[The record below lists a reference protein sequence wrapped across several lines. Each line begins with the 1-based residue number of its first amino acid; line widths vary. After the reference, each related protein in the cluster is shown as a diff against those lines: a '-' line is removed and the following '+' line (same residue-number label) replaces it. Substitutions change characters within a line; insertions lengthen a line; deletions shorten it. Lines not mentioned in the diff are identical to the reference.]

1 MADTMTPEQI
11 AKIKAF
17 TSAKRVELEDL
28 AKKEKE
34 KAESY
39 DCIIYCCNST
49 SCRSAGGETVL
60 EAIINAVEIN
70 GLSERVRVV
79 KTGCM
84 GLCSL
89 GPLVKVEVK
98 GQKPVMYSKVNPLF
112 ARLMVVEHVEKA
124 INCDGEFRLSP
135 FLAECVLPLD
145 MPFFAHQKKVVLK
158 DMDKTDPEDIA
169 AYVAHGGF
177 SGFKKVLDTMTPEQ
191 VVEEITKSGLRGR
204 GGAGFSTGKKWQI
217 SAAVKDEEKYFICN
231 GDEGDPGAYM
241 DSCTL
246 EGDPFAV
253 LEGMLIGA
261 YAIGA
266 TKGWFYIRAEY
277 PLAIKRIEA
286 AIRTARKFGLIG
298 NNILGSDFSF
308 DVELRLGAGA
318 FVCGEETAL
327 IASLEGKRGSPRP
340 RPPYPAVKGLFGH
353 SSCINNVETLA
364 NVPKIIANGAD
375 WFASM
380 GTATSKGT
388 KVFALTGH
396 IKYGGL
402 VEVPMG
408 TPIRTIVEDVGG
420 GVPNGKKLKAV
431 QTGGPSGGLI
441 PEKIMDLE
449 VCYDKLK
456 EVGSIMGS
464 GGMIVLDED
473 DSVVDIVA
481 FYLGFTVDESCGKC
495 APCRIGG
502 YQMLQLLKKIAAG
515 KGTEEDI
522 NAIEDIAMAMQKASL
537 CGLGQSAPNPV
548 LSSLQFFKDE
558 YEARL
563 IKNSGENLS
572 KVNGAV

>member
-1 MADTMTPEQI
+1 M
-11 AKIKAF
+11 
-17 TSAKRVELEDL
+17 
-28 AKKEKE
+28 
-34 KAESY
+34 
-39 DCIIYCCNST
+39 
-49 SCRSAGGETVL
+49 
-60 EAIINAVEIN
+60 
-70 GLSERVRVV
+70 
-79 KTGCM
+79 
-84 GLCSL
+84 
-89 GPLVKVEVK
+89 
-98 GQKPVMYSKVNPLF
+98 
-112 ARLMVVEHVEKA
+112 
-124 INCDGEFRLSP
+124 
-135 FLAECVLPLD
+135 
-145 MPFFAHQKKVVLK
+145 
-158 DMDKTDPEDIA
+158 
-169 AYVAHGGF
+169 
-177 SGFKKVLDTMTPEQ
+177 
-191 VVEEITKSGLRGR
+191 
-204 GGAGFSTGKKWQI
+204 
-217 SAAVKDEEKYFICN
+217 
-231 GDEGDPGAYM
+231 
-241 DSCTL
+241 
-246 EGDPFAV
+246 
-253 LEGMLIGA
+253 
-261 YAIGA
+261 
-266 TKGWFYIRAEY
+266 
-277 PLAIKRIEA
+277 
-286 AIRTARKFGLIG
+286 
-298 NNILGSDFSF
+298 
-308 DVELRLGAGA
+308 
-318 FVCGEETAL
+318 
-327 IASLEGKRGSPRP
+327 
-340 RPPYPAVKGLFGH
+340 
-353 SSCINNVETLA
+353 
-364 NVPKIIANGAD
+364 PKIIANGAD